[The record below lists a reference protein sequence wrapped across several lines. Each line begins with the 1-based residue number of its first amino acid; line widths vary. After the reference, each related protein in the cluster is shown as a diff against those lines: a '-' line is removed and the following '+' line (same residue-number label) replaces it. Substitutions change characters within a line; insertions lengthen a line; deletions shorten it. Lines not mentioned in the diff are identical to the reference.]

1 MKKNFKK
8 FGLLV
13 AAATIATSAFAGPY
27 GNTPSAGDMRFGVTT
42 GVNISN
48 QKKEFLGFEA
58 PSDAKAGF
66 KLGVVGEYY
75 LSDMFFLAPELQFS
89 MKGSSMESFDM
100 GSDYDNDYDYWG
112 LEDESSSDSEKAK
125 ETINYLQLPINVGIK
140 YNINNDLNISAF
152 TGPYF
157 AVALGGK
164 TKIGDEKEDFN
175 FGSSIEDNSK
185 RFDFGWNIGAGI
197 EFKSVFFKINYELG
211 LSNLSPIS
219 DFGKV
224 KNRNFALS
232 VGYMF

>member
-48 QKKEFLGFEA
+48 QKKEVLGFEA

-89 MKGSSMESFDM
+89 MKGSSMDILEFDLF
-100 GSDYDNDYDYWG
+100 DFDNNNKI
-112 LEDESSSDSEKAK
+112 KAK
-125 ETINYLQLPINVGIK
+125 DNLNYLQLPINVGIK

-157 AVALGGK
+157 AVALGGTVK
-164 TKIGDEKEDFN
+164 EGDEKEDIK
-175 FGSSIEDNSK
+175 FGNTVEDNYK
-185 RFDFGWNIGAGI
+185 RFDFGWNIGAGV